1 MMSFSFPAIYLAKRN
16 IKKKGIL
23 EEYEKVWRRFQV

>member
-1 MMSFSFPAIYLAKRN
+1 MSLFSFPAIYLAKRN

-23 EEYEKVWRRFQV
+23 EEYEKVQRCFQV